1 MPVYDMVKW
10 ATNKSGMT
18 NDTTIGSFMQR
29 IGASLIS
36 GLALATIL
44 YPFDTFKRNSQLNG
58 GIGYRQAFADPYECS
73 QFVFRE
79 NKGNAGLYRGC
90 ATFAASQVILAFIQF
105 SLYDT
110 IYSGLGSN
118 KQVALAAQTD

>member
-10 ATNKSGMT
+10 VTNKSGMASESSP
-18 NDTTIGSFMQR
+18 IGSFTQR

-58 GIGYRQAFADPYECS
+58 GIGYRKAFADPYECS
-73 QFVFRE
+73 QYVFRE

-90 ATFAASQVILAFIQF
+90 GTFAASQVILAFI
-105 SLYDT
+105 
-110 IYSGLGSN
+110 
-118 KQVALAAQTD
+118 